1 MKIEKPQ
8 PKRILLVN
16 FALDWKQNDNDDDAV
31 IMLKVGV
38 DPAASKCIEPEAEAT
53 CSPIIR
59 QDKVLLKK
67 KKKTIDSRFPFSFF
81 SSL

>member
-67 KKKTIDSRFPFSFF
+67 KKR
-81 SSL
+81 L